1 MQVGRAQG
9 QVVVHAQVAQ
19 ADNGVARVVADP
31 VRPED
36 RALRREAVEGA
47 RIFRDDVRREDGGD
61 AADVVAQPVIAVGDE
76 GKDDSRVAL
85 GEGVAD
91 AVDLDLRRPGGDDHD
106 LRYLVHMRGKG
117 VVRHFPDEEFTLAV
131 LVEGVHA
138 DVLRNGFV
146 PGNAENPVCS
156 DLL

>member
-1 MQVGRAQG
+1 M
-9 QVVVHAQVAQ
+9 
-19 ADNGVARVVADP
+19 
-31 VRPED
+31 
-36 RALRREAVEGA
+36 EGA

-106 LRYLVHMRGKG
+106 LRHLVHMRGEG
-117 VVRHFPDEEFTLAV
+117 IVRHFPDEEFILAV

-146 PGNAENPVCS
+146 PGSAENPVCS
-156 DLL
+156 DPL